1 MITIKHLNELFQI
14 INGEHADPHT
24 VLGMHEVEEDGKK
37 CVVVRAFIPG
47 AQTITVVDANTR
59 RLKYPMERIHED
71 GFFEVIIPDREE
83 WFRYRL
89 ECTDYQGNSWH
100 TYDPYAF
107 SPTIS
112 EYDRYLFGEGNHYEI
127 YEKLGAHLITFE
139 GAKGVSFAVWAP
151 NAKSVSVIG
160 NFNGWDTRRH
170 PMRLLGQSGIW
181 ELFIPGLAAMDQ
193 YKFHVVQSTGKQVD
207 KCDPYAFYAQLRP
220 ETASVIYPI
229 GRYKWKDRK
238 WMTARKKANVYT
250 APMNI
255 YEVHLGS
262 WMRVPEEGDRFLTYT
277 EMAEKLVPYVK
288 EMGFSHIELLP
299 VEEHPFDGSWGY
311 QVTGYYAPT
320 SRYGTPAMFKEFID
334 TCHQNGIGVILDWV
348 PAHFP
353 KDEFGLGRFD
363 GTALYEHQDPR
374 RGEHLQ
380 WGTYIFNYGRK
391 EVSNFLIANALFWL
405 DEYHIDGFRFD
416 LVGLIDTETINE
428 VVTEVHKTHP
438 DVIFYGEGWT
448 MDTAVTKDGYKM
460 TTQPNSTDVPGFA
473 FFSDTLRDALKGHV
487 FYTTRKGYVS
497 GAADL
502 ADTVKGCFLGQ
513 ADDWCTTPS
522 QSINYASCH
531 DNMTLLDRI
540 TKSTPG
546 ASKEDHIRMNNLSAA
561 IYMTAQGIPF
571 LQAGEEMLRAK
582 IDASGDFVENSYNSP
597 DSVNSIKWDTLEDE
611 TYQNVYHYYKGLIA
625 FRKAHAA
632 LRLTNADDVN
642 ANITSVDGLDDNV
655 LAFRINGGVNGE
667 TSDGIFV
674 IFNPNNAATSV
685 TLPDGAW
692 DVCVDADHAGTEAL
706 TTVSGSVSVEPISAM
721 VLVKK
726 K

>member
-1 MITIKHLNELFQI
+1 MTRHLVPVSIYLSLLLSCNSPKEYKSFDEYPSYEGDDLELFYSPTKSVFTLWAPTAEEVRLNLYASGEGGEPIRQLPMKSSDKGTWRISVSEDLKGSFYTFQI
-14 INGEHADPHT
+14 RIGDKWLDETPGIWAKAVGVNGNRAAVIDWAATDPEGWEADKSPELKSFSDIIIYEMHHRDFSIAANSGVT
-24 VLGMHEVEEDGKK
+24 HKGKFLALAENSTKGPGGVATGVDHLKELGVTHVHILPSYDYGSVDETRLQDNVYNWGYDPKNYNAPEGSYSTDPYNGAVRVSEMKQMVKTLHDNQISVIMDVVYNHVYNASDFCVNQIVPGYFSRVNEDGTYSNGSD
-37 CVVVRAFIPG
+37 C
-47 AQTITVVDANTR
+47 
-59 RLKYPMERIHED
+59 
-71 GFFEVIIPDREE
+71 
-83 WFRYRL
+83 
-89 ECTDYQGNSWH
+89 GN
-100 TYDPYAF
+100 D
-107 SPTIS
+107 
-112 EYDRYLFGEGNHYEI
+112 
-127 YEKLGAHLITFE
+127 
-139 GAKGVSFAVWAP
+139 
-151 NAKSVSVIG
+151 
-160 NFNGWDTRRH
+160 
-170 PMRLLGQSGIW
+170 
-181 ELFIPGLAAMDQ
+181 
-193 YKFHVVQSTGKQVD
+193 
-207 KCDPYAFYAQLRP
+207 
-220 ETASVIYPI
+220 TASERSMV
-229 GRYKWKDRK
+229 RK
-238 WMTARKKANVYT
+238 YIVD
-250 APMNI
+250 
-255 YEVHLGS
+255 S
-262 WMRVPEEGDRFLTYT
+262 
-277 EMAEKLVPYVK
+277 VK
-288 EMGFSHIELLP
+288 Y
-299 VEEHPFDGSWGY
+299 W
-311 QVTGYYAPT
+311 A
-320 SRYGTPAMFKEFID
+320 
-334 TCHQNGIGVILDWV
+334 
-348 PAHFP
+348 
-353 KDEFGLGRFD
+353 
-363 GTALYEHQDPR
+363 
-374 RGEHLQ
+374 
-380 WGTYIFNYGRK
+380 
-391 EVSNFLIANALFWL
+391 

-571 LQAGEEMLRAK
+571 LQAGEEMLRTK
-582 IDASGDFVENSYNSP
+582 IDASGGFLENSYNSP

-611 TYQNVYHYYKGLIA
+611 TYQNVYNYYKGLIA

-642 ANITSVDGLDDNV
+642 ANITSVDGLDENV
-655 LAFRINGGVNGE
+655 PAFRINGGVNGE

-674 IFNPNNAATSV
+674 IFNPNSTETSV

-692 DVCVDADHAGTEAL
+692 DVCVNADHAGTEAL
-706 TTVSGSVSVEPISAM
+706 TTVSGSVSAEPISAM

>member
-1 MITIKHLNELFQI
+1 MKLGAIYSKEKTTFTLFSPVADSVFVIFYDKGNDSAETGRLEMVRGEGELRSIFSATAEGNLDGVYYTYEVHTSDGTFSSHDPYARACGV
-14 INGEHADPHT
+14 NGHRSMVIDLSKTDPDGFADEDRPKLADPMSMVIT
-24 VLGMHEVEEDGKK
+24 EVSIVDVSAGASAHSMYPGKFKAFTEDKTLSYFKDMG
-37 CVVVRAFIPG
+37 VTHLQLMPSYDFASI
-47 AQTITVVDANTR
+47 DESDS
-59 RLKYPMERIHED
+59 LKEQYNW
-71 GFFEVIIPDREE
+71 G
-83 WFRYRL
+83 
-89 ECTDYQGNSWH
+89 
-100 TYDPYAF
+100 YDPYNYNV
-107 SPTIS
+107 P
-112 EYDRYLFGEGNHYEI
+112 EGSYS
-127 YEKLGAHLITFE
+127 TD
-139 GAKGVSFAVWAP
+139 P
-151 NAKSVSVIG
+151 
-160 NFNGWDTRRH
+160 FNGAVRVREYKEMVH
-170 PMRLLGQSGIW
+170 SIHEAGLGVIMDVVYNHVYNASDFCVNQIV
-181 ELFIPGLAAMDQ
+181 PGYFSRVNEDGT
-193 YKFHVVQSTGKQVD
+193 YSNGSD
-207 KCDPYAFYAQLRP
+207 CGND
-220 ETASVIYPI
+220 TASERSMV
-229 GRYKWKDRK
+229 RK
-238 WMTARKKANVYT
+238 YIVD
-250 APMNI
+250 
-255 YEVHLGS
+255 S
-262 WMRVPEEGDRFLTYT
+262 
-277 EMAEKLVPYVK
+277 VK
-288 EMGFSHIELLP
+288 Y
-299 VEEHPFDGSWGY
+299 W
-311 QVTGYYAPT
+311 A
-320 SRYGTPAMFKEFID
+320 
-334 TCHQNGIGVILDWV
+334 
-348 PAHFP
+348 
-353 KDEFGLGRFD
+353 
-363 GTALYEHQDPR
+363 
-374 RGEHLQ
+374 
-380 WGTYIFNYGRK
+380 
-391 EVSNFLIANALFWL
+391 

-540 TKSTPG
+540 TRSTPG

-611 TYQNVYHYYKGLIA
+611 AYQNVYNYYKGLIA

-632 LRLTNADDVN
+632 LRLTNAADVH
-642 ANITSVDGLDDNV
+642 ANITSVDGLDENV
-655 LAFRINGGVNGE
+655 LAFRINGGVNVE

-674 IFNPNNAATSV
+674 IFNPNRAATSV
-685 TLPDGAW
+685 ALPDGAW
-692 DVCVDADHAGTEAL
+692 DVCVNADHAGTDAL
-706 TTVSGSVSVEPISAM
+706 TTVAGSVSVEPISAM

-726 K
+726 ES